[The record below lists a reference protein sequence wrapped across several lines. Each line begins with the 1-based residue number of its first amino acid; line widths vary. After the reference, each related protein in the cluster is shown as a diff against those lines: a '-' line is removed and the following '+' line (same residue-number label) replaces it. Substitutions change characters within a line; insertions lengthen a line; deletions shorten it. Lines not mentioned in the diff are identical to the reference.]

1 LDEKLFKKIFTKIS
15 MYFPIAKTKIPI
27 AETKIIF
34 ALSEQPSPPPLTKGE
49 RIGTRNQQFF
59 YYG

>member
-1 LDEKLFKKIFTKIS
+1 
-15 MYFPIAKTKIPI
+15 MYFPI